1 MLFTDQINHTIE
13 IPNTPKR
20 IISVVPSQ
28 TELLYDLGLEK
39 EVIGITKFCVHPEKW
54 FRNKTRIGGTKN
66 LNIEKIKALNPDLI
80 IANKEENTE
89 AEIKALQ
96 QLFPVWTSDISTL
109 EDSLNMIK
117 AIGEITDK
125 SIAAL
130 SLIKK
135 INQAFS
141 QYKDE
146 FNTQH
151 TALYLIWKN
160 PYMSVGSDTIIH
172 HLMAYCGFDNVLKD
186 KTRYP
191 EINEAEIKQLQP
203 EFILLSSE
211 PYPFKEKHIAELQN
225 ICPNSKI
232 ILVDGEMFS
241 WYGSRLQY
249 TPKYFFDL
257 WNGIKIANKKIF
269 KQL

>member
-28 TELLYDLGLEK
+28 TELLYDLGLEN
-39 EVIGITKFCVHPEKW
+39 EVVGITKFCVHPEKW

-66 LNIEKIKALNPDLI
+66 LNIEKIKALKPDLI

-89 AEIKALQ
+89 AEIKTLQ
-96 QLFPVWTSDISTL
+96 QLSPVWTSDISTL
-109 EDSLNMIK
+109 ENSLKMIN

-125 SIAAL
+125 SMAAA

-135 INQAFS
+135 IKQTFS
-141 QYKDE
+141 QYKDD

-160 PYMSVGSDTIIH
+160 PYMSVGNDTIIH
-172 HLMAYCGFDNVLKD
+172 HLMEYCGFNNVLSN

-191 EINEAEIKQLQP
+191 EISEAEIQQLQP

-225 ICPNSKI
+225 LCPTSKI
-232 ILVDGEMFS
+232 RLVDGEMFS

-249 TPKYFFDL
+249 APTYFFNL
-257 WNGIKIANKKIF
+257 WNGIKIANQKN
-269 KQL
+269 L

>member
-1 MLFTDQINHTIE
+1 MLFTDQIKHTIE

-39 EVIGITKFCVHPEKW
+39 EVVGITKFCVHPEKW

-66 LNIEKIKALNPDLI
+66 LNIEKIKALKPDLI

-89 AEIKALQ
+89 AEIKTLQ
-96 QLFPVWTSDISTL
+96 QFIPVWTSDIATL
-109 EDSLNMIK
+109 EDSLNMIN

-125 SIAAL
+125 YIAAS

-141 QYKDE
+141 QYKND

-160 PYMSVGSDTIIH
+160 PYMSVGNDTIIH
-172 HLMAYCGFDNVLKD
+172 HLMEYCGFNNVLSN

-191 EINEAEIKQLQP
+191 EITKAEIQQLQP

-211 PYPFKEKHIAELQN
+211 PYPFKEKHIAELQS
-225 ICPNSKI
+225 ICPTSKI
-232 ILVDGEMFS
+232 RLVDGEMFS

-249 TPKYFFDL
+249 APTYFFNL
-257 WNGIKIANKKIF
+257 MQEAP
-269 KQL
+269 

>member
-66 LNIEKIKALNPDLI
+66 LNIEKIKALKPGLI
-80 IANKEENTE
+80 IANKEENTK

-109 EDSLNMIK
+109 QDSLNMIN
-117 AIGEITDK
+117 AIGKITDK
-125 SIAAL
+125 SIAAA

-141 QYKDE
+141 QYKDD

-160 PYMSVGSDTIIH
+160 PYMSVGNDTIIH
-172 HLMAYCGFDNVLKD
+172 HLMDYCGFKNVLGN

-191 EINEAEIKQLQP
+191 EITEIEIQQLQP
-203 EFILLSSE
+203 EYILLSSE
-211 PYPFKEKHIAELQN
+211 PYPFKEKHIAELQS
-225 ICPNSKI
+225 ICPTSKI
-232 ILVDGEMFS
+232 MLVDGEMFS
-241 WYGSRLQY
+241 WYGSHLQY
-249 TPKYFFDL
+249 APKYFFNL
-257 WNGIKIANKKIF
+257 WSGIKFANQKN
-269 KQL
+269 L